1 MMSQEENLIPANIMI
16 ADRHFRIKVEPAD
29 EETVRHSIKII
40 NDKVMEFKKTF
51 PGKDMQDYVSMVLI
65 WFATEFKAEA
75 ASSMDSGSIMEKLDQ
90 LEAILDSELGS

>member
-1 MMSQEENLIPANIMI
+1 MSQQDNLIPANIMI

-29 EETVRHSIKII
+29 EETVRHSIRII

-75 ASSMDSGSIMEKLDQ
+75 ASSINSDSIVEKLNQ
-90 LEAILDSELGS
+90 LEAIIYSELES

>member
-1 MMSQEENLIPANIMI
+1 MSDNLIPANIMI

-40 NDKVMEFKKTF
+40 NDKVMEFKKMF

-65 WFATEFKAEA
+65 WFATEFKAEGV
-75 ASSMDSGSIMEKLDQ
+75 SSIDTDAVMGKLNQ
-90 LEAILDSELGS
+90 LEAIIDSELGE

>member
-1 MMSQEENLIPANIMI
+1 MSQQDNLIPANIMI

-29 EETVRHSIKII
+29 EETVRHSIRII

-65 WFATEFKAEA
+65 WFATEFKASG
-75 ASSMDSGSIMEKLDQ
+75 ASFADDPAGILEKLEQ
-90 LEAILDSELGS
+90 VEAIIDAGLQ

>member
-1 MMSQEENLIPANIMI
+1 MSQQDNLIPANIMI

-29 EETVRHSIKII
+29 EETVRHSIRII

-51 PGKDMQDYVSMVLI
+51 PGKDMQDYVSIVLI

-75 ASSMDSGSIMEKLDQ
+75 ASSINSDSIVEKLNQ
-90 LEAILDSELGS
+90 LEAIIDSELES